1 MRLQGKVALVTGS
14 SSGIGR
20 ATAIALA
27 REGADVAVNYNRSED
42 GARETASAIEAAG
55 RRVLMVKA
63 DVADDRQVREMV
75 ERTVAVLG
83 GLDLLVNNAG
93 TTTLVGLSN
102 LEAHTEEV
110 WDRALGVNLKG
121 PFYCA
126 RAAAPIMR
134 VRGGGCIV
142 NVASDSGFRP
152 IGSSHAYCAS
162 KAGLIS
168 LTSTLSL
175 ALAPEIRVNAVAPG
189 YIDTPWQAGRPP
201 SRRRH
206 ALESTMLQR
215 IGQPEDVAEVIVALI
230 TSAGF
235 VTGQVVTVDGGLL
248 PLVKM

>member
-1 MRLQGKVALVTGS
+1 MRLLGKVALVTGA

-20 ATAIALA
+20 ATAVALA
-27 REGADVAVNYNRSED
+27 REGADVAVNYNSSEE
-42 GARETASAIEAAG
+42 GARETASTVEQAG
-55 RRVLMVKA
+55 RRALLVHA
-63 DVADDRQVREMV
+63 NVADDRQVRMMV
-75 ERTVAVLG
+75 GRTAALLG

-102 LEAHTEEV
+102 LEAHTEQV
-110 WDRALGVNLKG
+110 WEQALGVNLKG

-126 RAAAPIMR
+126 RAAAPIMKE
-134 VRGGGCIV
+134 RGGGCIV

-189 YIDTPWQAGRPP
+189 YVDTPWQAGRPP
-201 SRRRH
+201 SRRQQ

-215 IGQPEDVAEVIVALI
+215 IGQPEDVAEVIVALMA
-230 TSAGF
+230 SAGF

-248 PLVKM
+248 PWVRM

>member
-27 REGADVAVNYNRSED
+27 YEGADVAVNYSKSED
-42 GARETASAIEAAG
+42 GARETASSIEAAG

-83 GLDLLVNNAG
+83 GLDILVNNAG

-102 LEAHTEEV
+102 LEAHTEDV

-134 VRGGGCIV
+134 ARGGGCIV
-142 NVASDSGFRP
+142 NVTSDSGFRP

-215 IGQPEDVAEVIVALI
+215 IGQPEDVAEVIVALV

-248 PLVKM
+248 PLVRM